1 MKDNTD
7 EEHLD
12 NPTNS
17 QSENSLDKAISINY
31 AETITQNQETE
42 NMEVHH
48 HPDLHHK
55 PKPWKEYLLEGLMIF
70 LAVTLGFFAENI
82 REHQLEKNREMQYI
96 LSLVQDL
103 KGDTAAFNENAIFW
117 GKRLNGIDSL
127 LYFITPPFKKVNT
140 ERAYYWAIETY
151 NFTDFKYHDGT
162 IEQLRNTGD
171 FRLINKRNVI
181 DSLVA
186 YDGLMRNS
194 YVNVE
199 ISTRSQY
206 LLLRHMQAGLF
217 NSFFLKNDSS
227 EFEISLN
234 SETRESLIIQDKPD
248 DIFKYYNELYNYK
261 RLGSVLIYVDNNLR
275 NQAVRLS
282 KLIQREYGLE

>member
-1 MKDNTD
+1 MADKTD

-12 NPTNS
+12 IPIS
-17 QSENSLDKAISINY
+17 PQSENSPDDIIPGNDT
-31 AETITQNQETE
+31 ETIIPNQETE

-55 PKPWKEYLLEGLMIF
+55 PKKWKEYFLEFLMIF

-82 REHQLEKNREMQYI
+82 REHQVAKHREMQYI

-103 KGDTAAFNENAIFW
+103 KGDIAAFNENANFW
-117 GKRLNGIDSL
+117 EKRINGIDSMM
-127 LYFITPPFKKVNT
+127 YYIKPPYKKENT
-140 ERAYYWAIETY
+140 EKAYYWAIETFD
-151 NFTDFKYHDGT
+151 FTDFKYHDGT

-171 FRLINKRNVI
+171 FRLIQKRNVI

-186 YDGLMRNS
+186 YDGMIRNS
-194 YVNVE
+194 YINVE
-199 ISTRSQY
+199 ISTRNQY

-217 NSFFLKNDSS
+217 NSFYLKNDST
-227 EFEISLN
+227 EFENSLN
-234 SETRESLIIQDKPD
+234 SETKGSLIIQDKPD

-261 RLGSVLIYVDNNLR
+261 RLGLVLIYLDNYLR
-275 NQAVRLS
+275 DMAVKFS
-282 KLIQREYGLE
+282 KLIHQEYGLE